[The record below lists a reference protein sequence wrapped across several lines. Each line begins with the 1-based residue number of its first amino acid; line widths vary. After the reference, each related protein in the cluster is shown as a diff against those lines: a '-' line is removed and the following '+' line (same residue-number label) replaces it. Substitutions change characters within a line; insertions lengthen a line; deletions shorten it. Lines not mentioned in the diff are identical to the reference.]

1 MLSQQ
6 LSKAA
11 LAMQLAPRD
20 GELHVW
26 AKELKTAL
34 DEWSETHRG
43 LQQGDPGLV
52 LPAGTV
58 PRTVQRFPELEP
70 HFQAMQSAA
79 RDLISAAEEAAGSAV
94 DQRRIQRAVSR
105 ILDHEGPYLGR
116 MNDIV
121 SLYRVEA
128 KAQVLRIQRTELVLV
143 GSILVLLVLTGLFV
157 LRPAAR
163 TMRRQVGQLMESEE
177 RFRVMAD
184 TAPVLIWMSGPDK
197 ACTYFNRG
205 WLDFTGRTLEQEVG
219 YGWAQGV
226 HSEDL
231 DRCIKT
237 YEQAFEARLPFR
249 MEYRLARHD
258 GEHRWVLDTGAPR
271 SDLDGTFAGYIG
283 SCIDIT
289 ERKRAEYALQQARDA
304 LEERVAERTAN
315 LVQANAQLQGEIAE
329 RRRVQHELVRQ
340 QETLR
345 AILDNAPIGIW
356 MVAAKGRLRFFN
368 DTFREWFEVPGPSDP
383 EGTDYAALFDAAT
396 TARWCAADARCLKG
410 ESPGQGRERVRFAD
424 GEWHDLEVIRAP
436 LAETEGD
443 LPGLVCLAVD
453 LTERESAERAAKEH
467 QAALAHVSRLSTM
480 GEMASSIAHELNQ
493 PLAAI
498 CNYARGCVRRLE
510 AGSGASEEVLD
521 AMRRVAVQ
529 AERAGEIIRRIRN
542 FLRKEPPRRV
552 AVDVNHL
559 VREVADLIAPAVR
572 QHGVLLRLD
581 LAQETPR
588 VLADP
593 IQLEQVVLN
602 LAHNAIEAMLDDRR
616 ELTIETRAN
625 GDAVEVAVRDTGHGL
640 EPDALGRVFDPFYS
654 TKPGGMGMG
663 LSISRSI
670 VEAQD
675 GRLWADA
682 DPSGGMIFRLR
693 LPTPDW
699 PSARR

>member
-43 LQQGDPGLV
+43 LQQGDPGPWSRQDGAAHRAAV
-52 LPAGTV
+52 SGAGAA
-58 PRTVQRFPELEP
+58 FPGDAERCRR
-70 HFQAMQSAA
+70 S
-79 RDLISAAEEAAGSAV
+79 LISAAEEAAGSAV

-383 EGTDYAALFDAAT
+383 EGTDYAVCSMQPPPPAGAPRT
-396 TARWCAADARCLKG
+396 
-410 ESPGQGRERVRFAD
+410 PGA
-424 GEWHDLEVIRAP
+424 
-436 LAETEGD
+436 
-443 LPGLVCLAVD
+443 
-453 LTERESAERAAKEH
+453 
-467 QAALAHVSRLSTM
+467 
-480 GEMASSIAHELNQ
+480 
-493 PLAAI
+493 
-498 CNYARGCVRRLE
+498 
-510 AGSGASEEVLD
+510 
-521 AMRRVAVQ
+521 
-529 AERAGEIIRRIRN
+529 
-542 FLRKEPPRRV
+542 
-552 AVDVNHL
+552 
-559 VREVADLIAPAVR
+559 
-572 QHGVLLRLD
+572 
-581 LAQETPR
+581 
-588 VLADP
+588 
-593 IQLEQVVLN
+593 
-602 LAHNAIEAMLDDRR
+602 
-616 ELTIETRAN
+616 
-625 GDAVEVAVRDTGHGL
+625 
-640 EPDALGRVFDPFYS
+640 
-654 TKPGGMGMG
+654 
-663 LSISRSI
+663 
-670 VEAQD
+670 
-675 GRLWADA
+675 
-682 DPSGGMIFRLR
+682 
-693 LPTPDW
+693 
-699 PSARR
+699 